1 MSTAQRAHV
10 NRYIGDPS
18 TPPSPQKKE
27 KKKKKEKK
35 QQKAVHVFEKSV
47 GGYRVATVVLTL
59 TKTRSTTPTSS
70 SDPDATS
77 LMEEDDDGDDVRHAV
92 GHSTCQPLQS
102 RGRHS

>member
-10 NRYIGDPS
+10 NRYRRPLY
-18 TPPSPQKKE
+18 TPVPPKKRKE
-27 KKKKKEKK
+27 EEERKKAAE
-35 QQKAVHVFEKSV
+35 AVHVFEKSV

-70 SDPDATS
+70 SDSDATS

-92 GHSTCQPLQS
+92 GHSTRQPLQS